1 MVGIDPVPPGELL
14 IKPRTQRSGRKKER
28 ERGIDAAS
36 SRLAGTVFVF
46 SNPCF

>member
-1 MVGIDPVPPGELL
+1 MVGIDPVPPGEIL
-14 IKPRTQRSGRKKER
+14 IKPRTQRSGRKI